1 MYGYG
6 EKINNRLEY
15 IPREA
20 GLRIPDPDPV
30 GSGMFF
36 LGFGSGIIIPDPDP
50 TSIKTNF

>member
-36 LGFGSGIIIPDPDP
+36 SDSDPVLSFRIRIRP
-50 TSIKTNF
+50 V